1 MRKLPVNTLWFVCS
15 IMLNALGNSFMIIAN
30 LGSAP
35 WAAAGENLASI
46 LPFSIGVCIIFLNF
60 CSFMLSYL
68 MKIKFTFL
76 MIIKSIVLTFV
87 FGMLIDI
94 FVYIHQIMYVPEN
107 IWIRC
112 LYILI
117 GLNLMAVAISIYF
130 QSSTVYLPSDYLLK
144 AFGKL
149 MNNYTLGSIIC
160 TFIPLSISLPIIIF
174 QKHVIGLGLGT
185 ILYLFG
191 IGIFINQYNRW
202 IVTHKEVPK
211 QNIYLVK

>member
-1 MRKLPVNTLWFVCS
+1 MKSLPVNTLWFVCS

-60 CSFMLSYL
+60 CSFMLSYI
-68 MKIKFTFL
+68 MKIKFSFS
-76 MIIKSIVLTFV
+76 MFIKSMVLTFV
-87 FGMLIDI
+87 FGMLIDL
-94 FVYIHQIMYVPEN
+94 FVHFHHMMYVPEN

-117 GLNLMAVAISIYF
+117 GLNLMAIAISIYF

-149 MNNYTLGSIIC
+149 MNNYTLGNIIC
-160 TFIPLSISLPIIIF
+160 TLIPLSISLPIMIVQQHIM
-174 QKHVIGLGLGT
+174 GLGIGT
-185 ILYLFG
+185 MLYLFG
-191 IGIFINQYNRW
+191 IGIFIDQYNRW
-202 IVTHKEVPK
+202 IVIHKEVPK
-211 QNIYLVK
+211 QNTYLVK